1 MDPVRLMKRVNRLT
15 IGRATESS
23 AASRQA
29 ALQRLVAR
37 SILTAARQQPPLSYH
52 SASFGGYAIDCSDN
66 ICPCVPSLT
75 HELTIPGLTCRETGW
90 SRGHS
95 SHPGQYALTVTPA
108 RYAVDK
114 H

>member
-1 MDPVRLMKRVNRLT
+1 MDPVRLMKRVDRLT

-23 AASRQA
+23 AASWQA
-29 ALQRLVAR
+29 ALQGLVAR
-37 SILTAARQQPPLSYH
+37 SILTAARQQPSLSYH
-52 SASFGGYAIDCSDN
+52 SASFGGYAIDCSA
-66 ICPCVPSLT
+66 CVPSLT

-95 SHPGQYALTVTPA
+95 SHPGHYALTVTPA